1 MPGKEVQQMMSVID
15 DDVTGNTPVI
25 FAVIN
30 NKIDLMEQMVKLGGN
45 LSKQNKENYSS
56 FHFGKKCW
64 LHLQSKKNNT

>member
-1 MPGKEVQQMMSVID
+1 MNFNYKILSEMPGKEVQQMMSVID

-30 NKIDLMEQMVKLGGN
+30 NKIDLMEKMVKLGGN

-56 FHFGKKCW
+56 FHFGKKC
-64 LHLQSKKNNT
+64 

>member
-1 MPGKEVQQMMSVID
+1 MNSDYKILSEMPGKEVQQMMSVID

-56 FHFGKKCW
+56 FHFGKKC
-64 LHLQSKKNNT
+64 

>member
-56 FHFGKKCW
+56 FHFGKKC
-64 LHLQSKKNNT
+64 

>member
-1 MPGKEVQQMMSVID
+1 MSVID

-56 FHFGKKCW
+56 FHFGKKC
-64 LHLQSKKNNT
+64 